1 MMISRHS
8 HLRLQPWRRPPKVR
22 PSFASGATRIAALLL
37 LSAVI
42 GCGLDSDGSHK
53 ASNSG
58 AQGLGEGATTV
69 GRFQTESVRLGISR
83 PLFLL
88 IDTATGAV
96 LQRPARSSQK
106 FEPITNEP
114 PPGANFDP
122 KVPGRFNVK
131 VVPGRRGSA
140 LLRLD
145 TATGDTWFH
154 QLGSKQATWQALP
167 SALEV
172 NTQANSGST
181 KPAARAGKSRVA
193 DRAASSQDGAK
204 KPQVKQPSIASMV
217 EVLTEPG
224 LDPELQIWTAGLM
237 ADIYPTEAIEL
248 ITTRLRDSDSKLHLT
263 IVEKVQ
269 LDSAGRVRR
278 ALQKIS
284 GHDDPAVAAA
294 LAKKLTP

>member
-1 MMISRHS
+1 M
-8 HLRLQPWRRPPKVR
+8 VR

-37 LSAVI
+37 LSAAI
-42 GCGLDSDGSHK
+42 GCGLDADGSHK

-88 IDTATGAV
+88 IDTATGDV

-172 NTQANSGST
+172 NTQANSAST
-181 KPAARAGKSRVA
+181 KPAASAGKGRVA
-193 DRAASSQDGAK
+193 DRAAPLQDGTQ
-204 KPQVKQPSIASMV
+204 KPQAKQPSIASMV

-248 ITTRLRDSDSKLHLT
+248 ITTRLRDADSKLHLT

-269 LDSAGRVRR
+269 LDSAGRVRG

>member
-1 MMISRHS
+1 MISRHG
-8 HLRLQPWRRPPKVR
+8 HPRLQPWRRPPEVR
-22 PSFASGATRIAALLL
+22 PSFASGAMRIAALLL

-181 KPAARAGKSRVA
+181 KPAARAGTSRVA

-204 KPQVKQPSIASMV
+204 KPQPKQPSIASMV